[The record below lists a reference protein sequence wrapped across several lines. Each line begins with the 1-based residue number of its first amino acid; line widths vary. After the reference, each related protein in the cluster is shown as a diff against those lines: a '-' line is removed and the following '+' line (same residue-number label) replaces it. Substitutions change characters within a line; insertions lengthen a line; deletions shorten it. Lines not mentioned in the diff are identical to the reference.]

1 MENYNHNCLVF
12 ATHKLDEGILDYLSN
27 LKKEVE
33 GVMDLL
39 ILYDRSNSPI
49 KREDHPEYNFYFF
62 DSTGLKGFSI
72 RMRGCYPTL
81 L

>member
-62 DSTGLKGFSI
+62 DSTGLKGFV
-72 RMRGCYPTL
+72 T
-81 L
+81 